1 MKSLMQFII
10 ESTINENLEQEKRK
24 ILKCKVFKNL
34 FKVYADCN
42 KPEDLTED
50 DFEINDFGFL
60 FNRSNMSYTE
70 FVKWLESVWNEKVS
84 DVKVEDLG
92 NVYSLSFK
100 MKGEQFDLDF
110 IDED

>member
-1 MKSLMQFII
+1 MKSLTQFII
-10 ESTINENLEQEKRK
+10 ESMINENLPKYE
-24 ILKCKVFKNL
+24 KCKVFKYL
-34 FKVYADCN
+34 FKIYADCD
-42 KPEDLTED
+42 KPEHLIED

-84 DVKVEDLG
+84 DIKVKDLG